1 MLLEEGQSV
10 RGAPWWGKLGRR
22 SQTLKITPKIDRT
35 TSVSPSVPWFVST
48 ALQEHGR
55 AVVAEGRAL
64 SATGDPREQL
74 SRIYG
79 PQKGQ

>member
-10 RGAPWWGKLGRR
+10 RGAHGGESWEGEARPWKSRPR
-22 SQTLKITPKIDRT
+22 STVQP
-35 TSVSPSVPWFVST
+35 VSPSVPRLVST

-64 SATGDPREQL
+64 SATGDPREQMN
-74 SRIYG
+74 RIHG